1 MNKVIL
7 IGRITKD
14 LELTYTQTNNKAVCK
29 FTLAVDRRFDKE
41 KVDFINCVAWEK
53 LAETIAKY
61 CTKGQKIAVEGRMET
76 RNYEKDGH
84 KVYVT
89 EVTCDSMEFVD
100 SSKKESAPK
109 QEEPEQESVPDDFK
123 RQTQE
128 DFDDDGLPF

>member
-7 IGRITKD
+7 IGRNTKD
-14 LELTYTQTNNKAVCK
+14 PELTYTQTNNKAVCK

-61 CTKGQKIAVEGRMET
+61 CTKGQKIAVEGRMEI

-84 KVYVT
+84 KIYIT
-89 EVTCDSMEFVD
+89 EVICDSMEFVD
-100 SSKKESAPK
+100 SKKKETSVEQGEIK
-109 QEEPEQESVPDDFK
+109 EDQEE
-123 RQTQE
+123 TE
-128 DFDDDGLPF
+128 DLDDGLPF

>member
-7 IGRITKD
+7 IGRNTKD
-14 LELTYTQTNNKAVCK
+14 PELTYTQTNNKAVCK

-61 CTKGQKIAVEGRMET
+61 CTKGQKIAVEGRMEI

-84 KVYVT
+84 KIYIT
-89 EVTCDSMEFVD
+89 EVICDSMEFVD
-100 SSKKESAPK
+100 SKNKETSVEQGK
-109 QEEPEQESVPDDFK
+109 IKEEQEE
-123 RQTQE
+123 TE
-128 DFDDDGLPF
+128 DFDDSSLPF

>member
-61 CTKGQKIAVEGRMET
+61 CTKGQKIAVEGRMEI

-84 KVYVT
+84 KIYIT
-89 EVTCDSMEFVD
+89 EVICDSMEFVD
-100 SSKKESAPK
+100 SKKKETSVEQGEIK
-109 QEEPEQESVPDDFK
+109 EDQEE
-123 RQTQE
+123 TE
-128 DFDDDGLPF
+128 DLDDGLPF